1 MNQLKSI
8 LLKYVQG
15 GRKGGGAGWGRK
27 GVKYLVYLSLRTLW
41 IALNEMISQFILYEH
56 VMLIFFQWI

>member
-1 MNQLKSI
+1 MRTR
-8 LLKYVQG
+8 G
-15 GRKGGGAGWGRK
+15 EGRK

-41 IALNEMISQFILYEH
+41 IAPNEIISQFILYEH